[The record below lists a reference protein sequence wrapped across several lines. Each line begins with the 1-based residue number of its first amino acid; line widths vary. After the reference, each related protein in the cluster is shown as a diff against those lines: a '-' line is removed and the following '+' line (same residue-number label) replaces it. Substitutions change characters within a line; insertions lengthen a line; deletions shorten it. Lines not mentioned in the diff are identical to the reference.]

1 MKQME
6 NDVLQKKD
14 PFPKTVGNMC
24 LVLAGW
30 KNNYAIKY
38 NWFSD
43 VNDGV
48 ACATTD
54 APASK
59 GKNETKR

>member
-1 MKQME
+1 
-6 NDVLQKKD
+6 
-14 PFPKTVGNMC
+14 MC

-30 KNNYAIKY
+30 KNNYAITY

-59 GKNETKR
+59 GKNKTKR